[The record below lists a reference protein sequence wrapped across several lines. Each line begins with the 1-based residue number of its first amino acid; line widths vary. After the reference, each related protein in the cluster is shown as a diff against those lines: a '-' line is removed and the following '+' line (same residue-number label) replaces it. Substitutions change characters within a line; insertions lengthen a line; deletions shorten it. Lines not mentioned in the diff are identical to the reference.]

1 MRNDENISVGQDDI
15 VEVTLHNH
23 MDDHETAIRD
33 HIPYIPYIP
42 YIYIHIIYDIYMLQ
56 GQD

>member
-33 HIPYIPYIP
+33 HIPLYHIYH
-42 YIYIHIIYDIYMLQ
+42 IYIFI
-56 GQD
+56 

>member
-15 VEVTLHNH
+15 VEVILHNH
-23 MDDHETAIRD
+23 MDDRETAIRD
-33 HIPYIPYIP
+33 HIPYIP